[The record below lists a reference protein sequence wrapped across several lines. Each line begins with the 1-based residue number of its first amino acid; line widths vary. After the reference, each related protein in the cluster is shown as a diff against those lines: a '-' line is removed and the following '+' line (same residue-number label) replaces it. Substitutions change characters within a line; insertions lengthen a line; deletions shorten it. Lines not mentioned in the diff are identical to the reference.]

1 MRNDDEALER
11 LRAAIEQVAESE
23 AGAIVAEARA
33 QARAKVRAILAEA
46 MADALLEQ
54 ARAELQLP
62 SGTRTRVRRS
72 STARTTPAPS
82 RASALAKSGQRR
94 TSAAAV
100 SEDRAA
106 AGAGAPS
113 TQRAVEG
120 GDERASLGWYVYC
133 VVDQD
138 SDLQALLGGASGLAG
153 IDGVHPLTV
162 IHASGLGAVA
172 SRVSLAEFGEETLR
186 QSVEDLQWLENNA
199 RTHEYVLDSIRERA
213 TVVPMRL
220 CTIYRTEDSVREM
233 LAREGDFLAD
243 ALTRLAGRTE
253 WGVKIFLNAAD
264 ARPARDS
271 SGARELADQLTEAG
285 PGESYMLSKR
295 LEALRAEETRR
306 AAHEACEAGHERLSA
321 AAVEARLNQLQPR
334 ELADHDGEMILNAVY
349 LVEDA
354 VSDEFTAAVAALK
367 DELRGDGF
375 DVQLTGPWPP
385 YNFVNSSAEL
395 GR

>member
-46 MADALLEQ
+46 M
-54 ARAELQLP
+54 
-62 SGTRTRVRRS
+62 
-72 STARTTPAPS
+72 
-82 RASALAKSGQRR
+82 
-94 TSAAAV
+94 
-100 SEDRAA
+100 
-106 AGAGAPS
+106 
-113 TQRAVEG
+113 
-120 GDERASLGWYVYC
+120 
-133 VVDQD
+133 
-138 SDLQALLGGASGLAG
+138 
-153 IDGVHPLTV
+153 
-162 IHASGLGAVA
+162 
-172 SRVSLAEFGEETLR
+172 R

-295 LEALRAEETRR
+295 LEALRAVET
-306 AAHEACEAGHERLSA
+306 
-321 AAVEARLNQLQPR
+321 
-334 ELADHDGEMILNAVY
+334 
-349 LVEDA
+349 
-354 VSDEFTAAVAALK
+354 
-367 DELRGDGF
+367 
-375 DVQLTGPWPP
+375 
-385 YNFVNSSAEL
+385 
-395 GR
+395 